1 MTIGH
6 RYFSLPLATA
16 GLGFVLCV
24 QPVHAQQAP
33 FVPDVEAQF
42 NALSYRP
49 DALGFDIGNSPD
61 PTTCKHYEG
70 IARLQGADGTP
81 YFVLTRSGLY
91 VLPCV
96 LTDDEPGSLTIVRM
110 GSREKT
116 GERLRSNR
124 LKKGSETVDT
134 FSDPDCTGSAY
145 PDCLQDVAIAHR
157 NFNGAGG
164 WPRMGH
170 PESMQVLGNIL
181 VVGVDTPLTD
191 SNSRS
196 SSLPQMRVLFLDAAD
211 PENLVLV
218 NEFVPAQMDFEGSG
232 DLNGGV
238 VSITPLSSGRFLLMI
253 TGASRSNFPF
263 NTYNEKMWF
272 FESNSTTL
280 KPGTTE
286 GTTEIDPTGATDLT
300 AQPLTWRLLDVWQ
313 ADGECTVTQVGSQT
327 SCVPNRTPDELYAG
341 QNWPV
346 SKGREHQMFNFI
358 RQGDLDGTLYLAGA
372 RGGIDLVA
380 GLRIG
385 DDILDLY
392 RVDFVGDEIKLKLVS
407 SKTKDSHPSL
417 QSTLLTAGES
427 NFAAASGFHI
437 SPTGEIIFYATA
449 HENGGPS
456 AIATVGEWRHHN
468 MVRPGSPTYL
478 PGVKVFPPPG
488 GEFTVQEG
496 DSTTL
501 AGLGQQ
507 PATKAWIQ
515 LYSDD
520 DYSGRYLVVDF
531 LDWPKDDYDDFGDL
545 EGSYLD
551 AHFGFNNEASS
562 ARWFAPWGT
571 HIQGNE
577 FDFDDGDY
585 PGDKRIFDGLGEPD
599 QDGDLGSMEDE
610 IMSVEFMDA
619 VGDYYSHTPDVYWD
633 VNLNGSFSVAG
644 VIATFPATELDGPSL
659 VQVPVKA
666 VHPVDGLAGYANA
679 PVRVI
684 NVAPAI
690 TQFAIFNSLNQQLG
704 TTVPFFL
711 VGLPVTVRGSF
722 SDPGKPDHQ
731 TAVINWGD
739 SVTSP
744 SAAFTTFS
752 DAFGGAVG
760 QLSHTR
766 TYAGAGNFNLTL
778 GVTDDDGGATAQS
791 VIVPVLTAEQALI
804 QMIETLDQLIASTT
818 NPSLKKLLLD
828 ARKALQWNGAS
839 GALDKL
845 RLPNPQAAL
854 VKLGHALTS
863 LRAAQAAGA
872 PVGTLIALIEQVMAS
887 LR

>member
-1 MTIGH
+1 MSTTH
-6 RYFSLPLATA
+6 RYLCLSLATA
-16 GLGFVLCV
+16 IAGFVLSV
-24 QPVHAQQAP
+24 QPAHAQQAP
-33 FVPDVEAQF
+33 FVPDVEGQF
-42 NALSYRP
+42 NALAYRP
-49 DALGFDIGNSPD
+49 DALGFDIGNTPD

-70 IARLQGADGTP
+70 IARLQGPDGTP

-91 VLPCV
+91 VPPCF

-124 LKKGSETVDT
+124 LKRGSETVDT
-134 FSDPDCTGSAY
+134 FSDPDCTGDAY
-145 PDCLQDVAIAHR
+145 PGCLQDVAVAHR

-170 PESMQVLGNIL
+170 PESMQVIGNIL

-196 SSLPQMRVLFLDAAD
+196 STLPAMRVLFMDASD
-211 PENLVLV
+211 PENLQIV
-218 NEFVPAQMDFEGSG
+218 NEFVPKHMDFEGSG
-232 DLNGGV
+232 DLNGGI
-238 VSITPLSSGRFLLMI
+238 VSIARRSSGRYLLMI
-253 TGASRSNFPF
+253 TGAARSNFPF

-280 KPGTTE
+280 KPGS
-286 GTTEIDPTGATDLT
+286 TTEIDPDGATDLT

-313 ADGECTVTQVGSQT
+313 ADGECTVSNVGGT
-327 SCVPNRTPDELYAG
+327 TVCLPNLTPDETYAG

-346 SKGREHQMFNFI
+346 SKGQEHQMFNFI
-358 RQGDLDGTLYLAGA
+358 RQGDENGTLYLAGA

-385 DDILDLY
+385 DDIVDLY
-392 RVDFVGDEIKLKLVS
+392 RVDEVGDQIKLKLIS

-417 QSTLLTAGES
+417 DATLLAEGES

-437 SPTGEIIFYATA
+437 SPSGEIIFYATA
-449 HENGGPS
+449 HENGGP
-456 AIATVGEWRHHN
+456 ADIATVGEWRHHN
-468 MVRPGSPTYL
+468 MVRPDSPTYL
-478 PGVKVFPPPG
+478 PGVKVFPPTG

-496 DSTTL
+496 DSTVL

-515 LYSDD
+515 LYEHG
-520 DYSGRYLVVDF
+520 DYAGRYLVVDF
-531 LDWPKDDYDDFGDL
+531 LDWSKDDYDDFGNLDGSALDL
-545 EGSYLD
+545 
-551 AHFGFNNEASS
+551 HFGFNNEASS
-562 ARWFAPWGT
+562 ARWFAPYGT

-577 FDFDDGDY
+577 YPFSDGDY
-585 PGDKRIFDGLGEPD
+585 PGDKRIFDGLGYPD
-599 QDGDLGSMEDE
+599 KDPDLGPAEDD
-610 IMSVEFMDA
+610 IMSVEFQDDVA
-619 VGDYYSHTPDVYWD
+619 GYYSGTPDVFWD
-633 VNLNGSFSVAG
+633 VNLNGTFSTAG
-644 VIATFPATELDGPSL
+644 VIATFPATELDGPGF

-679 PVRVI
+679 PVRVL

-690 TQFAIFNSLNQQLG
+690 TQLGIFNSLNQQLG
-704 TTVPFFL
+704 VAVPFFL
-711 VGLPVTVRGSF
+711 EGLPVTVRGSF
-722 SDPGKPDHQ
+722 TDPGKPDHQ
-731 TAVINWGD
+731 TADINWGD
-739 SVTSP
+739 GVVVP
-744 SAAFTTFS
+744 SAAFNTFT
-752 DAFGGAVG
+752 DAFGGATG

-766 TYAGAGNFNLTL
+766 TYAGAGSFNLTL

-791 VIVPVLTAEQALI
+791 VTVPVLTAEQALV
-804 QMIETLDQLIASTT
+804 QMIETLDQIIAGTT
-818 NPSLKKLLLD
+818 DPKLKKILLD

-839 GALDKL
+839 GAIDKL
-845 RLPNPQAAL
+845 DLKNPQAAL
-854 VKLGHALTS
+854 VKLGHALDS
-863 LRAAQAAGA
+863 LRTAQAAGA
-872 PVGTLIALIEQVMAS
+872 PVGSLIALIEQVMAS